1 MTEPTPAPPTR
12 RTRLRQWYD
21 HVFLPLYNTW
31 APAVLSV
38 CILFSGFAMVST
50 YLQQRTQAALVDL
63 QRAVGGPAVLSALA
77 TAPSESAPGPVPPTT
92 SPNR

>member
-1 MTEPTPAPPTR
+1 VTALLLAERDIQDTLAK
-12 RTRLRQWYD
+12 YAD
-21 HVFLPLYNTW
+21 
-31 APAVLSV
+31 
-38 CILFSGFAMVST
+38 
-50 YLQQRTQAALVDL
+50 LQQRTQAALVDL